1 MGAAALARSYFHG
14 RENISAW
21 SERVGEPK
29 GVRPIATAFF
39 TSGCSGETCEEP
51 KRKERALA
59 SQAMCFRISSKSSW
73 LV

>member
-1 MGAAALARSYFHG
+1 MGAAALARSYFMDG
-14 RENISAW
+14 KDISAW